1 MLVWS
6 FMSISI
12 VNSYKWRR
20 QRRFPFCQKNSQPT
34 TDSRKST
41 DCSRRW
47 CPWPSLVVELR
58 IIRFRHYCVQFF
70 AYCVQLTG
78 HNSPDLRIGLAWHSI
93 AIFSILQYRCYC
105 VQLTGHNKK
114 IVKKWLFNYHLTQN
128 IKYRLTSYHIRH
140 TVK

>member
-1 MLVWS
+1 MRGKRWHVKCETIPQWKIVRRS
-6 FMSISI
+6 RSIGISDRI
-12 VNSYKWRR
+12 LHVHARGTWDGD
-20 QRRFPFCQKNSQPT
+20 QT
-34 TDSRKST
+34 TDSATIVS
-41 DCSRRW
+41 S
-47 CPWPSLVVELR
+47 
-58 IIRFRHYCVQFF
+58 VQFF

-114 IVKKWLFNYHLTQN
+114 IVKKCLFNDHLTQN